1 MEAHM
6 SGKLVTEDLGAACIN
21 EFARPRLLVDLA
33 SRPDLSRLREIVSGA
48 WPGKELIA
56 GTV

>member
-1 MEAHM
+1 M